1 MNKIILA
8 AALCVASSSLLAAP
22 QTICGVGN
30 VGGAAGAT
38 TLGTAMFTKVSFTP
52 KCSSNTRVAFDESAN
67 TASVGAISTK
77 GNQIFSGHS
86 NGGAVTLRP
95 GTSSCGTTAAT
106 PCATSDATTAATDA
120 LTASSS

>member
-1 MNKIILA
+1 MNKIIMALS
-8 AALCVASSSLLAAP
+8 LCVASSAPWAAP
-22 QTICGVGN
+22 TTICTTGTGT
-30 VGGAAGAT
+30 AT
-38 TLGTAMFTKVSFTP
+38 TVGTNMFTKVTFTP
-52 KCSSNTRVAFDESAN
+52 KCSANTSVAFDETAN
-67 TASVGAISTK
+67 TAAVGAISTK

-106 PCATSDATTAATDA
+106 PCAAGDATTAATDA

>member
-1 MNKIILA
+1 MNKIIMA
-8 AALCVASSSLLAAP
+8 AALCVAASGSWAA
-22 QTICGVGN
+22 QTVCAA
-30 VGGAAGAT
+30 GAATAT
-38 TLGTAMFTKVSFTP
+38 TLGTSMFTKVAFTP
-52 KCSSNTRVAFDESAN
+52 KCSANTSVSFDESAN

-86 NGGAVTLRP
+86 NGGSVGLRP

-106 PCATSDATTAATDA
+106 PCAALDATTAATDA